1 MKKYLKKLGLVI
13 GFGVLLSGIFV
24 IEGKAEELKDEN
36 PERLDTIY
44 GMDEEG
50 NIFEVDGS
58 AGILV
63 VDEAENANVAGN
75 EDLSE
80 AENNSRAITPKV
92 VNFNTKGSKTTEYKE
107 CDTNA
112 AGYTCGAYG
121 ADGAYLREEDG
132 CVVFMLSGVIGKVDA
147 DEVQVVNFKNAKGI
161 SYYMVEDGKLK
172 HRIAHKITEQSYSS
186 LVNGI
191 APSYLKEGVKYYS
204 YDGHY
209 FYEDYST
216 MIIDYQNEVRD
227 NSVNPEEPYYNYYQ
241 FLSMRSRIE
250 YTADEL
256 YSIINTKL
264 KAMGSLDKS
273 KMKNKGRLFV
283 QYQNTYG
290 VNALLMT
297 SIGCNES
304 AYGTSSICQNKNN
317 LFGLNA
323 VDESP
328 TQSSYQ
334 FTSIQSCIKDFADNW
349 MSKGYLSPDDWRC
362 KGAFVGNK
370 ASGINVSYASDPY
383 WGEKAANIAYT
394 LDQVG
399 GNKDQGIYT
408 IGIKDTVPT
417 KHTDLKVRKGSS
429 TSTEII
435 YQTGK
440 WSNYAFLIQK
450 STPENNFYKIQSEAV
465 LNSDRTAEDTS
476 TGKYKFAKMYAYVS
490 ANYVKIVHQGKD
502 IKLQSLATPKNVSAT
517 YSDGKVTFKWE
528 KVENAEG
535 YYVYR
540 KADNGSYSR
549 VKAITSGDT
558 LKYTDSNIMADT
570 TYTYS
575 VRAYN
580 KSIWSSYNTTGV
592 SVTTPADN
600 ITYTDYKTTT
610 DVNYRSGAG
619 TNYAKQGVLTKGT
632 VISVE
637 NGYSKTANGFK
648 WVRFKLNGKKYYV
661 ASEYLEK
668 VVLLSKPSLVS
679 VKYNDGVVTFKWKK
693 VADAKGYYVYR
704 KVKDGSYKKIGTVK
718 SGTKVT
724 YKDSNVSKGK
734 TYIYTVKAYND
745 SDVSGYKTAGIS
757 ISIPKTYTKYKT
769 TTSVNY
775 RSGAGTSY
783 AKKGTLAKG
792 KVISVEDGYSKTAD
806 GYTWV
811 RFKLNG
817 KNYYIVKKYLKKV

>member
-1 MKKYLKKLGLVI
+1 MKKTIGILGLSL
-13 GFGVLLSGIFV
+13 VLMSAWCV
-24 IEGKAEELKDEN
+24 ETQAEELKDVN
-36 PERLDTIY
+36 PERLETIY

-50 NIFEVDGS
+50 NLFEIDGSPDVFEVEENSKLRS
-58 AGILV
+58 AEDTRAV
-63 VDEAENANVAGN
+63 V
-75 EDLSE
+75 
-80 AENNSRAITPKV
+80 PKV
-92 VNFNTKGSKTTEYKE
+92 VNFNTKGEGITTKYKE
-107 CDTNA
+107 YGTNA
-112 AGYTCGAYG
+112 DGYTYGPFG
-121 ADGAYLREEDG
+121 ADAAYIGEEDG
-132 CVVFMLSGVIGKVDA
+132 YVIFMLSGVMGKVDK
-147 DEVQVVNFKNAKGI
+147 DDVQVVKFKDVKGI
-161 SYYMVEDGKLK
+161 SHYVVEDGKIK
-172 HRIAHKITEQSYSS
+172 HRIAHKMTEESYSS
-186 LVNGI
+186 LVNGE
-191 APSYLKEGVKYYS
+191 APEYLKEGVKYYS

-209 FYEDYST
+209 FYEDYTT
-216 MIIDYQNEVRD
+216 MITDYQNEVRD
-227 NSVNPEEPYYNYYQ
+227 NAVNPEDPYYNYYQ

-264 KAMGSLDKS
+264 KSMGRLDSS
-273 KMKNKGRLFV
+273 KIKNKGRLFV

-290 VNALLMT
+290 VNALLMA
-297 SIGCNES
+297 SIGCNETG
-304 AYGTSSICQNKNN
+304 YGTSSICQNKNN

-323 VDESP
+323 IDESP
-328 TQSSYQ
+328 TQSSTT

-349 MSKGYLSPDDWRC
+349 MSKGFLSPDDWRC
-362 KGAFVGNK
+362 KGAFLGNK

-394 LDQVG
+394 LDHVG
-399 GNKDQGIYT
+399 GGKDQGVYT
-408 IGIKDTVPT
+408 IGIKDTLPT

-450 STPENNFYKIQSEAV
+450 AEPENNFYKVQSEAV

-476 TGKYKFAKMYAYVS
+476 TGKYKFAKMYTYVS
-490 ANYVKIVHQGKD
+490 ANYVKIVHQGND
-502 IKLQSLATPKNVSAT
+502 IELQSLSTPKNVSAT
-517 YSDGKVTFKWE
+517 YSDGKVTFEWK
-528 KVENAEG
+528 KVDNAQG

-549 VKAITSGDT
+549 VKVIKSGDT
-558 LKYTDSNIMADT
+558 LKYEDSNIVEDT

-575 VRAYN
+575 ARAYN
-580 KSIWSSYNTTGV
+580 KSIWSSYKTTGV

-600 ITYTDYKTTT
+600 KTYTKYKTTT

-619 TNYAKQGVLTKGT
+619 TSYAKQGVLAVGT
-632 VISVE
+632 EISVE
-637 NGYSKTANGFK
+637 DGFSKKANGFT

-668 VVLLSKPSLVS
+668 VVTLSKPSLVS
-679 VKYNDGVVTFKWKK
+679 VKYSDGVVTFKWKK
-693 VADAKGYYVYR
+693 VTDAQGYYVYR
-704 KVKDGSYKKIGTVK
+704 KVSGGSYKKIATVK

-724 YKDSNVSKGK
+724 YKDSNISKGK
-734 TYIYTVKAYND
+734 TYVYTVKAYND
-745 SDVSGYKTAGIS
+745 QAVSGYKSAGLS

-775 RSGAGTSY
+775 RNGAGISY
-783 AKKGTLAKG
+783 DKKGTIAKG

-811 RFKLNG
+811 RFKMDG
-817 KNYYIVKKYLKKV
+817 KNYYVVKKYLKKA